1 MTAKASTGRKFGGKT
16 AAERQAER
24 RGQLIRAGFTLYG
37 ERGYRNATV
46 KAVCDVAGLTERYFY
61 ESFVNSEDLLC
72 ACFSQV
78 TTEILAAMRRAADHH
93 GGPPMARV
101 RAGLLVYLKS
111 LRGNPAATRVF
122 LFEMAS
128 VSPRTE
134 ALVSQSHDAYGA
146 LLTQVMASDPSFDPK
161 VSRLLLRGVIGG
173 GLHVA
178 QAWIAGGYA
187 EDVEVVAD
195 IALSLYSL
203 AAVAGSNRCKPAVV
217 KPVQLLR

>member
-1 MTAKASTGRKFGGKT
+1 MSAEASAGRRFGGKT
-16 AAERQAER
+16 AQERQAER
-24 RGQLIRAGFTLYG
+24 RKQLIHAGLELYG

-61 ESFVNSEDLLC
+61 ESFANSEELLC
-72 ACFSQV
+72 ACFTQV
-78 TTEILAAMRRAADHH
+78 TDHILAAMRRAAHQH
-93 GGPPMARV
+93 GGPPMSRV

-111 LRGNPAATRVF
+111 LRDNPAATRVF

-134 ALVSQSHDAYGA
+134 ALVSQCHDAYGA
-146 LLTQVMASDPSFDPK
+146 LLVEVMAADPAFDPA
-161 VSRLLLRGVIGG
+161 VPRLLLRGVIGG

-187 EDVEVVAD
+187 EDLETVAD
-195 IALSLYSL
+195 IALRLYGL
-203 AAVAGSNRCKPAVV
+203 ATPARERVRRTSSKPI
-217 KPVQLLR
+217 PLFR